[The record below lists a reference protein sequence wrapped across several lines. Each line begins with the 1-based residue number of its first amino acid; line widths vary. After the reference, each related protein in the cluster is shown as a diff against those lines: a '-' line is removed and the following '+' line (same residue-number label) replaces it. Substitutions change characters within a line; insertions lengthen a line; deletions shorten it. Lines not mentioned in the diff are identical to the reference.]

1 MVLSHPYGAPLLPDA
16 TATPAPWVDCG
27 VFLFDDD
34 GGFIG
39 PADDGAVGDLVVEAP
54 YPYLARTLWGD
65 AARAGARGWVG
76 DLERFRETYFF
87 DAGGDFRFRVGDRA
101 ARVGNGRYVLLGRS
115 DDVINRNG
123 HRLSTGEIEAAV
135 LGADGCPFAYCV
147 AVGAPSEL
155 SGQDPLVVGVLRA
168 GEPPPDRARKA
179 ALTRAVEGALGG
191 HYGPADYLA
200 VEALPETHSGKYL
213 RRVVRALARG
223 DPARENLQT
232 LRNPE
237 AVADLERVLAAWRS
251 RGAAAPAPSDPS
263 AVLAAAVLDLLG
275 TAIDDGAPL
284 MASGVTSTMMS
295 WLLSRVS
302 GDLRTSLS
310 PSVLFDR
317 PSVGA
322 LAGLFADSAARPRRR
337 HGSPAPRG
345 ACVALAACSFLL
357 PGGVRSVRALGAL
370 LASRA
375 STPGRAPAA
384 RWAPPSY
391 GSFAGAL
398 CFSGVDASPLE
409 ASAMDPQQRW
419 ILEHAAASLARLGDA
434 GVVVA
439 IQGSSSGV
447 FADNTSGTSSTP
459 AFRATS
465 HALSVASGRASYAL
479 GLTKFCA
486 TVDTAC
492 SSTLTALAVAVR
504 CGDAPVA
511 VVGVQVLER
520 RFSDIF
526 AAAGMLSPRGRCHAW
541 DARADGY
548 CRGEGAG
555 AQVVVEDAARVVV
568 GGVAV
573 RQDGRSLSLTAPN
586 GARRPRSPAP
596 GARART
602 ASRRTARARPWATPS
617 NSAPPSTPWRTLSGT
632 IAHGRFFSRGAPA
645 TTAAPGASSF
655 FRGTT
660 AYVVEVHA
668 LASDVFPAAT
678 FSEHVVGGAALFPG
692 VAYVELAAAR
702 GAALLSRVSFL
713 RPCVFAGDVS
723 MRFAGD
729 GSFEVSSRGALA
741 RSLGDAL
748 GEELPSTLVFDL
760 PSVAAIA
767 ASFAPAP
774 VASAES
780 SLQQVSFSV
789 DAAPSSRSVAV
800 ARTFSALLPGPLE
813 DCLFFGLSTASTSVA
828 SAGYGSFLGDR
839 ASNLAAFGI
848 STREAAELDASAGLV
863 LEATSA
869 ALGDLARTHVGIFL
883 GAGGFIMSA
892 AINTMGSRGSR
903 PPSVYA
909 GTAVAL
915 SVASGRASY
924 ALGLTGPCLTLDTAC
939 SSSLV
944 ALHAASSALRNDE
957 CARAAATGVCVVIEE
972 TTRVL
977 RAGMLSAR
985 GRCHTFDWRADGYC
999 RGEGVGAFVL
1009 EDDAGSVASRGTSVQ
1024 QDGASASLTAP
1035 NGSSQRRLIA
1045 SIDAPRTCL
1054 EAHGTGTALGDPIE
1068 VAAAAAAL
1076 ARPDARA
1083 RRSRR
1088 TWAISSRARR
1098 PPDSP
1103 ASSLRGSISA

>member
-284 MASGVTSTMMS
+284 MASGVTSTMM
-295 WLLSRVS
+295 
-302 GDLRTSLS
+302 T
-310 PSVLFDR
+310 
-317 PSVGA
+317 
-322 LAGLFADSAARPRRR
+322 
-337 HGSPAPRG
+337 
-345 ACVALAACSFLL
+345 
-357 PGGVRSVRALGAL
+357 
-370 LASRA
+370 
-375 STPGRAPAA
+375 
-384 RWAPPSY
+384 
-391 GSFAGAL
+391 L

-586 GARRPRSPAP
+586 GAAQ
-596 GARART
+596 
-602 ASRRTARARPWATPS
+602 
-617 NSAPPSTPWRTLSGT
+617 
-632 IAHGRFFSRGAPA
+632 
-645 TTAAPGASSF
+645 
-655 FRGTT
+655 
-660 AYVVEVHA
+660 
-668 LASDVFPAAT
+668 
-678 FSEHVVGGAALFPG
+678 
-692 VAYVELAAAR
+692 
-702 GAALLSRVSFL
+702 AALLAD
-713 RPCVFAGDVS
+713 AG
-723 MRFAGD
+723 
-729 GSFEVSSRGALA
+729 
-741 RSLGDAL
+741 
-748 GEELPSTLVFDL
+748 
-760 PSVAAIA
+760 
-767 ASFAPAP
+767 
-774 VASAES
+774 
-780 SLQQVSFSV
+780 
-789 DAAPSSRSVAV
+789 
-800 ARTFSALLPGPLE
+800 
-813 DCLFFGLSTASTSVA
+813 
-828 SAGYGSFLGDR
+828 
-839 ASNLAAFGI
+839 
-848 STREAAELDASAGLV
+848 
-863 LEATSA
+863 
-869 ALGDLARTHVGIFL
+869 
-883 GAGGFIMSA
+883 GAGPD
-892 AINTMGSRGSR
+892 R
-903 PPSVYA
+903 
-909 GTAVAL
+909 
-915 SVASGRASY
+915 
-924 ALGLTGPCLTLDTAC
+924 
-939 SSSLV
+939 
-944 ALHAASSALRNDE
+944 
-957 CARAAATGVCVVIEE
+957 
-972 TTRVL
+972 
-977 RAGMLSAR
+977 
-985 GRCHTFDWRADGYC
+985 
-999 RGEGVGAFVL
+999 
-1009 EDDAGSVASRGTSVQ
+1009 
-1024 QDGASASLTAP
+1024 
-1035 NGSSQRRLIA
+1035 
-1045 SIDAPRTCL
+1045 L
-1054 EAHGTGTALGDPIE
+1054 EAHGTGTALGDPVELGAAVDALEDLE
-1068 VAAAAAAL
+1068 VGAVKATVAHLEAAAAAAGVL
-1076 ARPDARA
+1076 ALRSPSANAEA
-1083 RRSRR
+1083 RR
-1088 TWAISSRARR
+1088 
-1098 PPDSP
+1098 
-1103 ASSLRGSISA
+1103 LSAHVAPLLNGPVRLPVDVAF